1 MSHQSLAS
9 NNTFLND
16 QCINEEIREEIFK
29 ILELNEN
36 KITTYQNL
44 LDTADGSL
52 GL

>member
-29 ILELNEN
+29 ILEL
-36 KITTYQNL
+36 KIKSQHTKIYWIQL
-44 LDTADGSL
+44 MEA
-52 GL
+52 